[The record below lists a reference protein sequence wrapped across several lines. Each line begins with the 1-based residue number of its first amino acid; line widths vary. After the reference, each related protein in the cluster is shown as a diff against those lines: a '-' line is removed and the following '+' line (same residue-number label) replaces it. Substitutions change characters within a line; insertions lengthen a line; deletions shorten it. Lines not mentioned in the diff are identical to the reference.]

1 MFRSL
6 LLLASFTVTCFATMT
21 FASQTPNPA
30 ATYCTDQGGTYSI
43 LEEANGQRGICTL
56 TDGSGVD
63 AWTYFREQH
72 ASALQTSPPALAD
85 RIWIGGPILTMVDGA
100 MRAEALAEK
109 NGVILRVGDA
119 DDVMALRGPE
129 TEVIDLAG
137 RTMIPGFVD
146 AHGHV
151 FMTGIQALSANVL
164 PAPDGT
170 VNDIPA
176 LQQVLRDFAEA
187 QPERV
192 AGAGLILGFGYDD
205 AQLAEQR
212 HPTRDELDAV
222 STEIP
227 VYAIHQSG
235 HLGVANSKALELA
248 GITADTPD
256 PAGGVIRR
264 REGSSE
270 PNGVLEENAANV
282 VIGKLLGGL
291 DEAANRAIFRAGTE
305 LIASFGYTT
314 AQEGR
319 SIPAVVQ
326 LMQAVATEEGLDIDV
341 VTYPDVLVDRDFI
354 VENHSRTYSDR
365 FRVGGAKL
373 TIDGSPQGFTALR
386 DRPYYNPPEGF
397 RADYMGYASAS
408 GDQVFDAIDWA
419 FANGVQILTHANGEG
434 ASDILIGAIE
444 TATNTHGRADRRPV
458 LIHGQFMREDQVD
471 AYNRL
476 DVFPSLFPM
485 HTFYWGD
492 WHRDRTVGPTVSD
505 NISPTGWVRERGM
518 MFSSHHDAPV
528 AFPDS
533 MRILDATV
541 TRRSR
546 SNDIIG
552 PAQRVDVLTALKS
565 LTIWPAYQHFE
576 EDRKGSLEPG
586 KLADLVILSEDPTAI
601 DPEMLDSI
609 SVLETIKEGETI
621 YEAGVREGRLQY
633 RPRDDGSDPYADFL
647 RVFAISH
654 EMQGASGAFSQV
666 RPTIFANAPHSGA
679 CVARTL
685 GNLITSSLVRS
696 DIEKSKISP

>member
-1 MFRSL
+1 MMRRFYAFAITAV
-6 LLLASFTVTCFATMT
+6 LLALAAPVMAQQQL
-21 FASQTPNPA
+21 ANPA
-30 ATYCTDQGGTYSI
+30 ARFCVDEGGTYRNVQ
-43 LEEANGQRGICTL
+43 EAAGERGICVL
-56 TDGSGVD
+56 PDGREVD
-63 AWTYFREQH
+63 AWDYFRAQH
-72 ASALQTSPPALAD
+72 SALPGGDGAVAQK
-85 RIWIGGPILTMVDGA
+85 IWTGGPILTMEDAG
-100 MRAEALAEK
+100 MRAEAVAESD
-109 NGVILRVGDA
+109 GVIIAVGPLDE
-119 DDVMALRGPE
+119 VMEFRGPD
-129 TEVIDLAG
+129 TEMIDLAG

-151 FMTGIQALSANVL
+151 FMVGIQALSANLL

-176 LQQVLRDFAEA
+176 LQEVMRAYLAA
-187 QPERV
+187 YPERV
-192 AGAGLILGFGYDD
+192 AGANLLMGFGYDD

-212 HPTRDELDAV
+212 HPTRDDLDAI

-227 VYAIHQSG
+227 IYVLHQSG
-235 HLGVANSKALELA
+235 HLGVANSKALEIA

-270 PNGVLEENAANV
+270 PNGVMEENASAMV
-282 VIGKLLGGL
+282 ALAMLGNL
-291 DEAANRAIFRAGTE
+291 DADAGRAIFRAGTE
-305 LIASFGYTT
+305 LVASFGYTT

-319 SIPAVVQ
+319 STPAVAQ

-354 VENHSRTYSDR
+354 AKTASRDYKDR

-386 DRPYYNPPEGF
+386 DRPYYNPPAGY
-397 RADYMGYASAS
+397 RADYRGYASATP
-408 GDQVFDAIDWA
+408 DQIFDAVDWA
-419 FANGVQILTHANGEG
+419 FANGIQILVHANGEG
-434 ASDILIGAIE
+434 ASDYLIAAID
-444 TATNTHGRADRRPV
+444 TATAKYGRADRRPV

-492 WHRDRTVGPTVSD
+492 WHRDRTVGPAAAD
-505 NISPTGWVRERGM
+505 NISPTGWVRKRGM

-528 AFPDS
+528 AFPDA

-546 SNDIIG
+546 SGDIIG
-552 PAQRVDVLTALKS
+552 PDQRVDVITALKA

-576 EDRKGSLEPG
+576 EARKGSLVPG

-601 DPEMLDSI
+601 DPETLDTI
-609 SVLETIKEGETI
+609 KLMETIKEGETI
-621 YEAGVREGRLQY
+621 YLASQKEGRLEYQ
-633 RPRDDGSDPYADFL
+633 PRLDGTDPYAGFL
-647 RVFAISH
+647 QALAVNRDTGGAPGKGILSRVA
-654 EMQGASGAFSQV
+654 
-666 RPTIFANAPHSGA
+666 APHSSA
-679 CVARTL
+679 CIAATL
-685 GNLITSSLVRS
+685 GDVLAAAVIH
-696 DIEKSKISP
+696 

>member
-6 LLLASFTVTCFATMT
+6 LFIASFFSTCFATAA
-21 FASQTPNPA
+21 FASQAPNPA
-30 ATYCTDQGGTYSI
+30 AAYCVEQGGTYSI
-43 LEEANGQRGICTL
+43 LEEAEGQRGICTL
-56 TDGSGVD
+56 TDGRSVD
-63 AWTYFREQH
+63 AWQYFREQH
-72 ASALQTSPPALAD
+72 AAALQTSEPVLAD
-85 RIWIGGPILTMVDGA
+85 RIWSGGPILTMVDGA

-109 NGVILRVGDA
+109 NGIILGVGSA
-119 DDVMALRGPE
+119 EQIMAMRGPE

-151 FMTGIQALSANVL
+151 FMVGIQALSANTL

-170 VNDIPA
+170 VNDIPT
-176 LQQVLRDFAEA
+176 LQQVLRDFADA
-187 QPERV
+187 QPDRV
-192 AGAGLILGFGYDD
+192 AAAGLILGFGYDD
-205 AQLAEQR
+205 AQLIEQR

-222 STEIP
+222 STDIP
-227 VYAIHQSG
+227 VYAVHQSG
-235 HLGVANSKALELA
+235 HLGVANSKALEIA

-256 PAGGVIRR
+256 PSGGVIRR
-264 REGSSE
+264 REGGTE
-270 PNGVLEENAANV
+270 PNGVLEENAANL

-291 DEAANRAIFRAGTE
+291 DEEANRAIFRAGTE

-319 SIPAVVQ
+319 SIPPVTQ
-326 LMQAVATEEGLDIDV
+326 LMKAVATQEGLDIDV
-341 VTYPDVLVDRDFI
+341 VTYMDVLVDRDFI
-354 VENHSRTYSDR
+354 VENQSREYTDR
-365 FRVGGAKL
+365 FRIGGAKL

-386 DRPYYNPPEGF
+386 DRPYFNPPKGF
-397 RADYMGYASAS
+397 RADYAGYANAT
-408 GDQVFDAIDWA
+408 GDQVFDAVDWA
-419 FANGVQILTHANGEG
+419 FSNDVQILVHANGEG
-434 ASDILIGAIE
+434 ASDILIGAVE
-444 TATNTHGRADRRPV
+444 TATETDGPADRRPV
-458 LIHGQFMREDQVD
+458 LIHGQFLREDQVD

-492 WHRDRTVGPTVSD
+492 WHRDRTVGPAAAD

-576 EDRKGSLEPG
+576 EGRKGSLETG
-586 KLADLVILSEDPTAI
+586 KLADLVILSDDPTAI
-601 DPEMLDSI
+601 DPETLDSLT
-609 SVLETIKEGETI
+609 VLETIKEGETI
-621 YEAGVREGRLQY
+621 YEAGVREGRLNY
-633 RPRDDGSDPYADFL
+633 RPRGDGSDPYADFL

-654 EMQGASGAFSQV
+654 EMQGTSGAFSQV
-666 RPTIFANAPHSGA
+666 RPSLFANAPHSGA

-685 GNLITSSLVRS
+685 SNLIASSIVTSNA
-696 DIEKSKISP
+696 ETQ